1 MEKSFYSP
9 ETGFVSAYKMWLKNK
24 NIPLKD
30 WKKFIENQYSYQVT
44 KKVIKPK
51 KFNSIVAKEPRQSY
65 QIDLMIY
72 DRYEFH
78 NYKYILMCIDVNSRY
93 LLAKPLTNRD
103 NETIVKNMKLIFNQ
117 MGYPKIINC
126 DNEFNTSLINEFFEK
141 HKIKLYFSQPDEIN
155 KNAIVERVNSTIA
168 NMLQRHRTA
177 TGKYD
182 WYKVL
187 PKIVDN
193 YNNTFHTTIKA
204 TPSDVFNGED
214 YNKQEVVKLDV
225 QFKVGQ
231 KVRIKLKR
239 SIFAKGDSLSH
250 SKTIYIIEA
259 INGNKIS
266 LKNTETEQVLKTTYK
281 PYEITPVQNIQYV
294 ENKEDQEE
302 EKEHEAVQ
310 LKKKITR
317 SMSKEGIEPSEQAI
331 KRNLRERR
339 PNQLVSDK
347 YGKIIY

>member
-24 NIPLKD
+24 SIPLKD
-30 WKKFIENQYSYQVT
+30 WKNFVEDQYSYQVT
-44 KKVIKPK
+44 KRVIKPK
-51 KFNSIVAKEPRQSY
+51 KFNSIVASEPRQSY

-78 NYKYILMCIDVNSRY
+78 NYKYVLMCIDVHSRY
-93 LLAKPLTNRD
+93 LLARPMTNRK
-103 NETIVKNMKLIFNQ
+103 NETILKNMKDIFDE
-117 MGYPKIINC
+117 MGYPQNINC
-126 DNEFNTSLINEFFEK
+126 DNEFNTTVLNKFFEK
-141 HKIKLYFSQPDEIN
+141 NDIKLYFSQPDEIN

-182 WYKVL
+182 WYNIL
-187 PKIVDN
+187 PKIVAN

-204 TPSDVFNGED
+204 KPSDVFNGD
-214 YNKQEVVKLDV
+214 DINKQEIVKLQV
-225 QFKVGQ
+225 QFKVGE

-266 LKNTETEQVLKTTYK
+266 LKNTDTEQVLKTTYK
-281 PYEITPVQNIQYV
+281 PYEITPIKNIQYV
-294 ENKEDQEE
+294 KNKE
-302 EKEHEAVQ
+302 EKEEQEHKSVQ
-310 LKKKITR
+310 LQKKITR
-317 SMSKEGIEPSEQAI
+317 SMRKEQIEPNEQSI

-339 PNQLVSDK
+339 PNQLESDK
-347 YGKIIY
+347 YGKIIW